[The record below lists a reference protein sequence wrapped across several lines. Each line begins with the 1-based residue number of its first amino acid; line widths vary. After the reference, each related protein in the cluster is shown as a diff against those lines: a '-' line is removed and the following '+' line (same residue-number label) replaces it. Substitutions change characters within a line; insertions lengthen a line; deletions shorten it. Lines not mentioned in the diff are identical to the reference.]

1 MLNQEGR
8 HMLRWIVESSQRLKL
23 LVVVLSIG
31 IIAAGFWQLPRAP
44 KEVLPEFAPVY
55 VEVQTEALGLS
66 AEEVE
71 NLVTIPIEHLL
82 LNGVAW
88 LDDIHSESVSGLS
101 SVVLFFEP
109 GTDPLR
115 ARQMVA
121 ERLTRTGLLPR
132 VSKPPQM
139 LQPLS
144 SSSRVM
150 MVRVSSNELSTID
163 LSVLARWD
171 IQPALMGV
179 PGVANVLIW
188 GQRDQQL
195 QVLID
200 PARLNASG
208 VTVQQVINTTGNS
221 LWVSPLTYLRASS
234 PGSGGF
240 IDTPQQRLGVQH
252 LSPITSPESLAMVP
266 IEGCDPTTVAK
277 CPTLGDVATIVEGH
291 QPLIGDAIS
300 ADGQG
305 LLLVIEK
312 FPGADTADVTAGIQ
326 STLSQMQPG
335 LTAVVVDP
343 TVFNR
348 TSLISSFVDNTVEA
362 LIIGFILAL
371 LLLTLF
377 LVDWR
382 SALVCAF
389 TMPLAL
395 VAAALVLDLRGTTFD
410 IVVLAG
416 LVVAI
421 GVIIDDVVVTVDAIA
436 RHVREQRAA
445 DDTRPVSALVTEAVL
460 TVRSPL
466 LPATI
471 AIVVAALPI
480 LFLGGLFDS
489 FFLNGRSSAF
499 THPIV
504 ISYVLAIVASL
515 AVALVITPTLAA
527 LLLRVGSSA
536 PRTSPVSQWIQGLY
550 GRALGWTLPQVGVAA
565 AATII
570 LLAIG
575 AAMIPQLREPE
586 SIVPAS
592 RDRDLLITWE
602 AIPGTSLPEMQR
614 ITGLVATELRAV
626 PGVANVGAHVG
637 RALASDQIVN
647 VHSGELWVNVDPGA
661 DYDRTLAAV
670 TDVVTGYPGINH
682 RVQTYLEDRVQV
694 VEATDRDVV
703 LRIYGTS
710 PTDLLASG
718 DQVLGVLS
726 KINGVSDARIETG
739 ATAPE
744 FHVEV
749 DLAKAQEYGLTPGD
763 VRRIAATLVRGLE
776 VGSLFED
783 QKVFDV
789 VVQGVPELRQSQT
802 TIENIQINTPAG
814 KLVRMGDIATVSLV
828 PVPVVIEHDSVSRY
842 VDVTANVV
850 GRPIS
855 SVTSDVK
862 QQLESVAFPVET
874 HAEILGTSSDEQTAW
889 RELIYTFL
897 AAIVG
902 IFLIAQAAFGSW
914 RLAILSAITLPTA
927 MVGGLVTA
935 FLFERDATLGVL
947 LGLMAVF
954 AITVRQSFVL
964 VSRAN
969 HLREHEQVPL
979 GPELVQRIAQERLA
993 PILMTTMATALA
1005 LAPFAVRGAG
1015 PGLEIL
1021 RPMAI
1026 VALGGLVT
1034 SALVTLFIVPS
1045 LYLRFSP
1052 SASARGVADAPPFA
1066 VPLPSTAAD

>member
-1 MLNQEGR
+1 
-8 HMLRWIVESSQRLKL
+8 
-23 LVVVLSIG
+23 
-31 IIAAGFWQLPRAP
+31 
-44 KEVLPEFAPVY
+44 VLPEFAPVY

-88 LDDIHSESVSGLS
+88 IDDIHSESVTGLS
-101 SVVLFFEP
+101 SVVLIFEP

-150 MVRVSSNELSTID
+150 MIRVTSDQLSTID

-171 IQPALMGV
+171 IQPTLMGV

-200 PARLNASG
+200 PVRLNASG

-252 LSPITSPESLAMVP
+252 LSPITSPESLALVP
-266 IEGCDPTTVAK
+266 IEGCEPTAAAK

-300 ADGQG
+300 ADGEG

-312 FPGADTADVTAGIQ
+312 FPGADTAEVTAGIQ
-326 STLSQMQPG
+326 STLNRMQPG
-335 LTAVVVDP
+335 LTAVIVDP

-348 TSLISSFVDNTVEA
+348 TSLISSFVDNTVES

-389 TMPLAL
+389 TLPLSL
-395 VAAALVLDLRGTTFD
+395 IAAALVLAVRDTTFN

-460 TVRSPL
+460 TIRSPL

-471 AIVVAALPI
+471 AVLVAALPI

-489 FFLNGRSSAF
+489 FFLNNRSSAF

-504 ISYVLAIVASL
+504 ISYVLAIVVSL

-536 PRTSPVSQWIQGLY
+536 PRTSPVSRWIQGLY
-550 GRALGWTLPQVGVAA
+550 ARALNWTLPQIGVAT

-586 SIVPAS
+586 SIVPTT
-592 RDRDLLITWE
+592 RDRDLLVTWE
-602 AIPGTSLPEMQR
+602 AVPGTSLPEMQR
-614 ITGLVATELRAV
+614 ITGLVSAELRTV

-647 VHSGELWVNVDPGA
+647 VHSGELWVSIDSGA
-661 DYDRTLAAV
+661 DYDATLAAV
-670 TDVVTGYPGINH
+670 TDIVTGYPGINH
-682 RVQTYLEDRVQV
+682 RVETYLEDRVQAV
-694 VEATDRDVV
+694 AATDRDVV

-710 PTDLLASG
+710 PTDLLATG
-718 DQVLGVLS
+718 DQLFGVMS
-726 KINGVSDARIETG
+726 KIDGITDPRIETG
-739 ATAPE
+739 ATEPE

-749 DLAKAQEYGLTPGD
+749 DLAKAQGYGLTPGD
-763 VRRIAATLVRGLE
+763 VRRMTATLVRGLE

-802 TIENIQINTPAG
+802 TIENIQINTPSG
-814 KLVRMGDIATVSLV
+814 SLVRLGDIATVSLV
-828 PVPVVIEHDSVSRY
+828 PVPIMIEHDAVSRY

-855 SVTSDVK
+855 SVTGDLK
-862 QQLESVAFPVET
+862 RELKSVTFPIET
-874 HAEILGTSSDEQTAW
+874 HAEILGTSSDEQAAW
-889 RELIYTFL
+889 RELTYTFL
-897 AAIVG
+897 AAIIA
-902 IFLIAQAAFGSW
+902 IFLIAQAAFSSW
-914 RLAILSAITLPTA
+914 RLAIMSAIVLPTA
-927 MVGGLVTA
+927 IVGGLVAA

-954 AITVRQSFVL
+954 AITVRQTFVL
-964 VSRAN
+964 VSQAN
-969 HLREHEQVPL
+969 HLRERDQVQF
-979 GPELVQRIAQERLA
+979 GPALIQRLAQERLT
-993 PILMTTMATALA
+993 PVLMTTLATALA
-1005 LAPFAVRGAG
+1005 LAPFAVRSTA

-1021 RPMAI
+1021 HPMAI
-1026 VALGGLVT
+1026 VVLGGLLT

-1052 SASARGVADAPPFA
+1052 SASARGVEDTSPFA
-1066 VPLPSTAAD
+1066 VPMPSSAAD